1 MRMNYRIYP
10 IDYVNE
16 LLQSGKRKRAM
27 AFMSY
32 WHDMEMGDHHS
43 IGFYAKA
50 WDVSKSTAWDWVQ
63 EFKRENDL
71 FDDHRTLKNQQHYSH
86 VKKSAERN
94 ERSQPNETNAD
105 KALNNEVC
113 TDDTERTERPKP
125 NKDFNIDDNNTR
137 AMFQNIFFIY
147 KMNGVSTGRREE
159 ALEEYIN
166 HLHIPHKEMIRAIY
180 LYSHDTNNQ
189 YKYNLKNFLANQEYL
204 KYISTHMRVN
214 VDGEWISGTYDDI
227 REVFVSVSGKEY
239 KLTIKRLAE
248 KMADGE
254 LSFEIGEAA

>member
-16 LLQSGKRKRAM
+16 MLQSGKRKRAM

-50 WDVSKSTAWDWVQ
+50 WNVSKSTAWGWVQ
-63 EFKRENDL
+63 EFKRECDL
-71 FDDHRTLKNQQHYSH
+71 FDDHRSLKNQQHYNYA
-86 VKKSAERN
+86 KKSAERN
-94 ERSQPNETNAD
+94 ERSQPNEQNTSKPQDNG
-105 KALNNEVC
+105 VC
-113 TDDTERTERPKP
+113 ETPTERTEHHQP
-125 NKDFNIDDNNTR
+125 NKDFNIDDNTTR

-147 KMNGVSTGRREE
+147 KMNGVNTGRREE
-159 ALEEYIN
+159 ALQEFMN

-180 LYSHDTNNQ
+180 LYSHDQSNQ
-189 YKYNLKNFLANQEYL
+189 YKFNLKNFLKNQEYL
-204 KYISTHMRVN
+204 KYINTHIRVN
-214 VDGEWISGTYDDI
+214 VDGEWIVGTYDDS
-227 REVFVSVSGKEY
+227 REVFVSSSGTEY

-248 KMADGE
+248 KMAGGE
-254 LSFEIGEAA
+254 LSFEVGEVA